1 MAAIRALPT
10 DHGEGVAK
18 QGRARQADLYL
29 NPLAGNTAPCPLA
42 GRIMSLF
49 FTLLNR
55 KVIRQQYCAVLFS
68 AVICSRGYL
77 SSDPAH
83 RLSQAPPRLGFVCAG
98 ATRQRVLLASP
109 VTAGNKLLVHHLLQL
124 VMEVSINDRARRQLS
139 RLSIPFS
146 ISPYSPCSLCVAL
159 FYSWNWF

>member
-1 MAAIRALPT
+1 
-10 DHGEGVAK
+10 
-18 QGRARQADLYL
+18 
-29 NPLAGNTAPCPLA
+29 
-42 GRIMSLF
+42 MSLF

-109 VTAGNKLLVHHLLQL
+109 VTAGDKLLLDSSTYAPVLGEKMSMTG
-124 VMEVSINDRARRQLS
+124 VVGT
-139 RLSIPFS
+139 
-146 ISPYSPCSLCVAL
+146 ISDM
-159 FYSWNWF
+159 WR